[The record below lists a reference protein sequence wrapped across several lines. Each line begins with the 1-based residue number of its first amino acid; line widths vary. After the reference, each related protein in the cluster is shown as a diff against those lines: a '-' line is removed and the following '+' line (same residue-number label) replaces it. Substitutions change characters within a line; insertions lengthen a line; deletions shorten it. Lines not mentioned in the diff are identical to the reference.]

1 MRISASLLAASLLA
15 ATGGDYPASIE
26 KWRQERVTKLKAP
39 DGWLSLAGLVW
50 LHEGANHVRSD
61 PAHAVVIEFQKDRAS
76 LNGKELKADK
86 GVANIG
92 DVEIEVIKRG
102 GRYGVRLRDPNNAA
116 RREFSGLRYFP
127 INERYRVQAKFVP
140 YDPPKE
146 IPITNVLGMTEPEK
160 CPGYAEFTLH
170 GAKYRLEPVIEDDEP
185 DQLFF
190 IFRDLTSD
198 RESYGSGRFLYAD
211 FPKDGHVTLDFNKAF
226 NPPCAFTAFATCPLP
241 PHQNRLTVR
250 IEAGEKRYGKH

>member
-1 MRISASLLAASLLA
+1 MRISAPLLAASLLA
-15 ATGGDYPASIE
+15 ATAGDYPASIE
-26 KWRQERVTKLKAP
+26 KLRQERVARLKAP
-39 DGWLSLAGLVW
+39 DGWLSLAGLFW
-50 LHEGANHVRSD
+50 LHDGANRIVLD
-61 PAHAVVIEFQKDRAS
+61 PARTVMIEFENGRAR

-86 GVANIG
+86 DVEKIG
-92 DVEIEVIKRG
+92 DVEIQIIKRG

-116 RREFSGLRYFP
+116 RRDFSGLRYFP
-127 INERYRVQAKFVP
+127 ISERYRLQAKFVP
-140 YDPPKE
+140 YDPPKQ

-160 CPGYAEFTLH
+160 CPGYAEFTLN
-170 GAKYRLEPVIEDDEP
+170 GARYRLEPVIEDDEP
-185 DQLFF
+185 SQLFF

-211 FPKDGHVTLDFNKAF
+211 FPKDGQVTLDFNKAY

-241 PHQNRLTVR
+241 PRQNRLPVR